1 MMRGSYVGE
10 EWKRYTV
17 VECKRRLIADLMNM
31 AHAEG
36 SVITFLM
43 SKTDLLLGIK
53 SQRQRPQVD
62 VPVCHR
68 RFSLEQHLI
77 QEASVKLR
85 RCVCHASSQFTKW
98 ECGTCLV
105 ALHDKCF
112 KRFHTTDD
120 YLDETV
126 HQERLT
132 LKHVWSGHFRTLA
145 VLESEEEW
153 SLPQVWLTTEHVLMG
168 FPPRTATDR
177 PTINATEYWNTDEFV
192 FWMRRSSPLCRKS
205 FCKIFVKFLFHAK
218 VIFAC
223 SGELFSNM
231 FLFEKFVIRMRW
243 SSSVYCFHFSHC
255 FCKIFVQI
263 L

>member
-1 MMRGSYVGE
+1 MDLNDQLVSVASKRHHRAIKWYKALFYRSLEWAATNLFIMMRGSYVGE

-132 LKHVWSGHFRTLA
+132 LKHV
-145 VLESEEEW
+145 
-153 SLPQVWLTTEHVLMG
+153 
-168 FPPRTATDR
+168 
-177 PTINATEYWNTDEFV
+177 
-192 FWMRRSSPLCRKS
+192 
-205 FCKIFVKFLFHAK
+205 
-218 VIFAC
+218 
-223 SGELFSNM
+223 
-231 FLFEKFVIRMRW
+231 
-243 SSSVYCFHFSHC
+243 
-255 FCKIFVQI
+255 
-263 L
+263 